1 MGTGDD
7 SQDSTHIVAQCVPRW
22 WMGMPSRWGV
32 VMLYSE
38 SLTADHSAY
47 HIWRVCTHRAVYR
60 EYLLD
65 LGWGL
70 VVVLDIA

>member
-1 MGTGDD
+1 
-7 SQDSTHIVAQCVPRW
+7 
-22 WMGMPSRWGV
+22 
-32 VMLYSE
+32 
-38 SLTADHSAY
+38 LTADHSAY
-47 HIWRVCTHRAVYR
+47 RIWRVCTHRAVYR